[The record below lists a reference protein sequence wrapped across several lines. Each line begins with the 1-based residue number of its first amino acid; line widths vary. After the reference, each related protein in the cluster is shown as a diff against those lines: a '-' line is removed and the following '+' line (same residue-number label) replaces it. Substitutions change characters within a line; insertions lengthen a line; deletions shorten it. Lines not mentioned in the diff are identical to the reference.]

1 MGRFCGVMAM
11 SRRQAFWFVASLG
24 ALAGASRDRTK
35 KEDGGDGN
43 GDVIDAADTDPDGAA
58 PPTPLPGMRSR
69 KTKPAFRGPTS
80 DIAASRTA
88 ESRTAESCT
97 AESRGSDADAVTP
110 SDIGRWAR
118 AGVTVGLVGCA
129 STRARFEL
137 FFRFPKLAL
146 SGS

>member
-1 MGRFCGVMAM
+1 M

-43 GDVIDAADTDPDGAA
+43 GDVIDAADTDPDGAGS
-58 PPTPLPGMRSR
+58 PTPLPGMRSR

-88 ESRTAESCT
+88 ESRT

-137 FFRFPKLAL
+137 FFRFPELAL
-146 SGS
+146 SES